1 MRFTKIFMFLGV
13 GASLILSACGNTT
26 LSIPSPTTTIIL
38 PARTGTPQTAF
49 PTSAPLQTITSITA
63 TPIPCVPEEEDYC
76 IVDAFFVFNRPI
88 DPPGTDTIDHNYPY
102 GGTEGGTRE
111 VHHGVE
117 FYNGSGTPVL
127 ASAGGTVYFA
137 GNDMTQYF
145 SPWKNF
151 YGNLIILK
159 HEEPGTPFGTLYTL
173 YAHLSKEGVTAGQ
186 TVTAGQKIGEVGSSG
201 SAQGSHLH
209 FEVRVDPNDYQ
220 STLNPELWLMP
231 HPGNGTLAI
240 SVTANSGKT
249 IHPTFNVQY
258 FPNRDKA
265 ATRAFEVDSYPI
277 ETVNPRDPWGEI
289 GALGDQPA
297 GWYRITFIWA
307 GAWIE
312 RWVEIQPGKLTR
324 VTFMVK

>member
-1 MRFTKIFMFLGV
+1 MRFTTIFIFLGV
-13 GASLILSACGNTT
+13 GASMILSACGNTILNT
-26 LSIPSPTTTIIL
+26 PSPTTTIPL
-38 PARTGTPQTAF
+38 PTWTGISHTAF
-49 PTSAPLQTITSITA
+49 PTPGPLQTKISITA
-63 TPIPCVPEEEDYC
+63 TPEPCSPKEQDFC
-76 IVDAFFVFNRPI
+76 IVDAFFVFPRPI
-88 DPPGTDTIDHNYPY
+88 NPPGTDIIDHNYPY
-102 GGTEGGTRE
+102 GGTEGGTRDA
-111 VHHGVE
+111 HHGVE
-117 FYNGSGTPVL
+117 FNNASGTAVL
-127 ASAGGTVYFA
+127 AAGSGTVYFA
-137 GNDMTQYF
+137 GDDKTQNF

-240 SVTANSGKT
+240 SVTDNSGKT
-249 IHPTFNVQY
+249 IRPTFNVQY
-258 FPNRDKA
+258 YPNRDEA
-265 ATRAFEVDSYPI
+265 ATRAVEVDSYSF
-277 ETVNPRDPWGEI
+277 ETVNPRDPWEEV

-297 GWYRITFIWA
+297 GWYRITFLWA
-307 GAWIE
+307 GTLTE
-312 RWVEIQPGKLTR
+312 RWVEIRPGKLTR
-324 VTFMVK
+324 VAIMEN